1 MWHTFPIAFNDTSAV
16 ANPVGVIPCQP
27 VSGLLDL
34 VRTGRFLLLIALLF
48 AMGCR
53 ARQANMNPSIE
64 FTQVPRAGAGGPERT
79 KYIGDT
85 ATAANRAPGA
95 CRFSIM
101 ASNLEGASNGPETSV
116 SFVVEQA
123 FWQTLWFRIIS
134 IGACLLIAAFLYQL
148 RIFRLTRQLNVRFQ
162 ERLAERTRIAQE
174 LHDTLL
180 QSFQGLMLRF
190 QTATDTVLTD
200 PQDAKDCLERALD
213 RADQALAESR
223 QAIQGIRSVPL
234 AEHDL
239 PGVLNA
245 MMTGLAQDRSYAKQP
260 IPITSVLAEG
270 QARTVNP
277 WIVEDVCKI
286 AREALWNAFSHSRAL
301 HIEVEVAYSK
311 RSLRLRFRDDGIGID
326 PAIVEAGG
334 RAGHWGIS
342 GMNERAKNVHGRL
355 GIWSMPNAGTEVE
368 LTMPAYVAFEA
379 TTPHRWFRR
388 SERKENARG

>member
-1 MWHTFPIAFNDTSAV
+1 MWHIFPIAFNDSSAV
-16 ANPVGVIPCQP
+16 ANPVGAIPCQP
-27 VSGLLDL
+27 RSGFQDL
-34 VRTGRFLLLIALLF
+34 VRTGRFLLSIALLF
-48 AMGCR
+48 ATGCR

-79 KYIGDT
+79 EYIGDT
-85 ATAANRAPGA
+85 ATAANRGPGA
-95 CRFSIM
+95 CRFNIVP
-101 ASNLEGASNGPETSV
+101 SNLEWAWNGPETSV

-200 PQDAKDCLERALD
+200 PQDAKDCFERALD

-245 MMTGLAQDRSYAKQP
+245 MMTTLAQDRSYAKQP

-270 QARTVNP
+270 QVRTVNP

-286 AREALWNAFSHSRAL
+286 AREAL
-301 HIEVEVAYSK
+301 
-311 RSLRLRFRDDGIGID
+311 
-326 PAIVEAGG
+326 
-334 RAGHWGIS
+334 
-342 GMNERAKNVHGRL
+342 
-355 GIWSMPNAGTEVE
+355 
-368 LTMPAYVAFEA
+368 
-379 TTPHRWFRR
+379 
-388 SERKENARG
+388 